1 MITET
6 DGIILKQ
13 IRLPDDRRMLV
24 LFTRKF
30 GKISAGTS
38 IRLNGRNKSSLALRV
53 FTHGRYELFFR
64 RKEL

>member
-13 IRLPDDRRMLV
+13 TPRLPDDRRMLG
-24 LFTRKF
+24 FTRKF

-38 IRLNGRNKSSLALRV
+38 IRLNGKNKSSLALRV
-53 FTHGRYELFFR
+53 FYPW
-64 RKEL
+64 KI